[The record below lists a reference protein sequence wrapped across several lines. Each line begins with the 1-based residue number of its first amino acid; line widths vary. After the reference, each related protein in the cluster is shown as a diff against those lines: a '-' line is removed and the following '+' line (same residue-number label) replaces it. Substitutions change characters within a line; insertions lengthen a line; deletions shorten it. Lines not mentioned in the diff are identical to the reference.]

1 MCSSIAS
8 ARRAAS
14 LAAVVL
20 AGAAP
25 GTEREAKEPVS
36 LAALLARFRAL
47 PGLEARFHEVKKLAL
62 LKAPLVSEGTI
73 HYAPPDRLARQTT
86 RPAFSTLI
94 VDAQQVR
101 FGDAEGS
108 QSIPLE
114 GNPVVRLFV
123 DAEGSQSIPLEG
135 NPVVRLFV
143 DAFLKVLAGDR
154 GALERIFAIE
164 LRASGRGWAMT
175 LSPRLAPMTEVIERI
190 VLEGRGAVI
199 ARLVVR
205 EKDGDETVTT
215 YSSVDVERRYTAEE
229 KARLFGVA
237 AH

>member
-1 MCSSIAS
+1 MCCSIAS

-25 GTEREAKEPVS
+25 ATEPEAKEPVS

-62 LKAPLVSEGTI
+62 EGTI
-73 HYAPPDRLARQTT
+73 CYAPPDLLARQTT
-86 RPAFSTLI
+86 RPAASTLI

-101 FGDAEGS
+101 
-108 QSIPLE
+108 
-114 GNPVVRLFV
+114 FV

-154 GALERIFAIE
+154 GALERIFAIG
-164 LRASGRGWAMT
+164 LRPSDRGWAMT
-175 LSPRLAPMTEVIERI
+175 LEPRLAPMTEVIERI

-205 EKDGDETVTT
+205 EKDGDETVTLF
-215 YSSVDVERRYTAEE
+215 SSVDVERRYTAEE
-229 KARLFGVA
+229 KARVFGVA

>member
-25 GTEREAKEPVS
+25 ATEAEAKEPVS

-47 PGLEARFHEVKKLAL
+47 PGLEARFHEVKKLTL
-62 LKAPLVSEGTI
+62 LKAPLISEGTI

-86 RPAFSTLI
+86 RPTASTLI

-101 FGDAEGS
+101 
-108 QSIPLE
+108 
-114 GNPVVRLFV
+114 FV

-154 GALERIFAIE
+154 GALERIFAIG
-164 LRASGRGWAMT
+164 LRPSDRGWAMT
-175 LSPRLAPMTEVIERI
+175 LEPRLAPMTEVIERI

-205 EKDGDETVTT
+205 EKDGDETVTLF
-215 YSSVDVERRYTAEE
+215 SSVDVERRYTAEE
-229 KARLFGVA
+229 KARVFGVA

>member
-8 ARRAAS
+8 ARWAAA

-25 GTEREAKEPVS
+25 AAEPESKEPVS

-47 PGLEARFHEVKKLAL
+47 PGLEARFHEVKKLVL
-62 LKAPLVSEGTI
+62 LKAPLVSEGTL
-73 HYAPPDRLARQTT
+73 HFAPPDRLARLTT
-86 RPAFSTLI
+86 WPAPSTLI

-123 DAEGSQSIPLEG
+123 DA
-135 NPVVRLFV
+135 
-143 DAFLKVLAGDR
+143 FLKVLAGD
-154 GALERIFAIE
+154 GAALERMFAIE
-164 LRASGRGWAMT
+164 LRASAKDWAMT
-175 LSPRLAPMTEVIERI
+175 LKPRLAPMTEVIDRI
-190 VLEGRGAVI
+190 VLEGRGVV
-199 ARLVVR
+199 LNKLLVR
-205 EKDGDETVTT
+205 EKGGDETVTT
-215 YSSVDVERRYTAEE
+215 FSAVDVGRRYTTEE
-229 KARLFGVA
+229 KAQIFGVA
-237 AH
+237 AR

>member
-1 MCSSIAS
+1 MT
-8 ARRAAS
+8 RRAAA
-14 LAAVVL
+14 LAALVF

-25 GTEREAKEPVS
+25 AAEPEAKEPVS
-36 LAALLARFRAL
+36 LAELLARFRAL

-62 LKAPLVSEGTI
+62 LKAPLISEGTI
-73 HYAPPDRLARQTT
+73 HFLPPDHLARQTIS
-86 RPAFSTLI
+86 PAPSMLI

-101 FGDAEGS
+101 
-108 QSIPLE
+108 
-114 GNPVVRLFV
+114 FV

-135 NPVVRLFV
+135 NPVARLFV

-164 LRASGRGWAMT
+164 LRASAGGWTMT
-175 LSPRLAPMTEVIERI
+175 LLPRLAPMTEVIERI
-190 VLEGRGAVI
+190 VLEGRGAVVSKM
-199 ARLVVR
+199 VVR

-229 KARLFGVA
+229 RARVFGVA

>member
-1 MCSSIAS
+1 MRSSIAS
-8 ARRAAS
+8 ARRVAA

-25 GTEREAKEPVS
+25 ATEPEAKEPVS
-36 LAALLARFRAL
+36 LGALLARFRAL

-62 LKAPLVSEGTI
+62 LKAPLISEGTI

-86 RPAFSTLI
+86 RPVASTLV
-94 VDAQQVR
+94 VDAREVR
-101 FGDAEGS
+101 FG
-108 QSIPLE
+108 
-114 GNPVVRLFV
+114 

-154 GALERIFAIE
+154 GALERIFAID
-164 LRASGRGWAMT
+164 LRASARGWVMT
-175 LSPRLAPMTEVIERI
+175 LEPRLAPMTEVIERI
-190 VLEGRGAVI
+190 VLEGKGAVLSRMVI
-199 ARLVVR
+199 R
-205 EKDGDETVTT
+205 EKEGDETVTIF
-215 YSSVDVERRYTAEE
+215 SSVDVERRYSAEE
-229 KARLFGVA
+229 KARVFGVA

>member
-1 MCSSIAS
+1 MCSSTAS

-25 GTEREAKEPVS
+25 ATEREAKEPVS

-62 LKAPLVSEGTI
+62 LKAPLISEGTI
-73 HYAPPDRLARQTT
+73 HYDPPDRLARQTT

-123 DAEGSQSIPLEG
+123 DA
-135 NPVVRLFV
+135 
-143 DAFLKVLAGDR
+143 FLKVLAGDR

-164 LRASGRGWAMT
+164 LRPSGRGWAMT
-175 LSPRLAPMTEVIERI
+175 LTPRLAPMTEVIERI
-190 VLEGRGAVI
+190 VLEGTGAVI

>member
-1 MCSSIAS
+1 MT
-8 ARRAAS
+8 RRAAA

-25 GTEREAKEPVS
+25 AAEPEAKEPVS
-36 LAALLARFRAL
+36 LAGLLARFRAL

-62 LKAPLVSEGTI
+62 LKAPLISEGTI
-73 HYAPPDRLARQTT
+73 HFLPPDRLARQTT
-86 RPAFSTLI
+86 SPAASTLI

-101 FGDAEGS
+101 F
-108 QSIPLE
+108 
-114 GNPVVRLFV
+114 V
-123 DAEGSQSIPLEG
+123 DAESSQSIPLEG

-164 LRASGRGWAMT
+164 LRGSARGWTMELA
-175 LSPRLAPMTEVIERI
+175 PRLAPMTEVIERI
-190 VLEGRGAVI
+190 VLEGRGAVVSKM
-199 ARLVVR
+199 VVR

-215 YSSVDVERRYTAEE
+215 YSSVDIERRYTAEE
-229 KARLFGVA
+229 RARVFGFA
-237 AH
+237 AR

>member
-1 MCSSIAS
+1 MRSSIAS
-8 ARRAAS
+8 ARRAAA
-14 LAAVVL
+14 LAAAVL
-20 AGAAP
+20 AAAAP
-25 GTEREAKEPVS
+25 ATEPEAKEPVS

-62 LKAPLVSEGTI
+62 LKAPLISEGTI

-86 RPAFSTLI
+86 RPAASTLI
-94 VDAQQVR
+94 VDAREVR
-101 FGDAEGS
+101 
-108 QSIPLE
+108 
-114 GNPVVRLFV
+114 FV

-164 LRASGRGWAMT
+164 LRGSAGGWVMT

-190 VLEGRGAVI
+190 VLEGRGAVLSRMVI
-199 ARLVVR
+199 R
-205 EKDGDETVTT
+205 EKEGDETVTLF
-215 YSSVDVERRYTAEE
+215 SSVDVERRYTAEE
-229 KARLFGVA
+229 KARVFGLA
-237 AH
+237 AR